1 MRPFLLPVRQKKRR
15 NSAENTLF
23 CSLPGARG
31 GVTPAERKGR
41 EKMVEKELRR
51 MNRAELIEIIYEYE
65 KRVRE
70 LEQANADL
78 KEKLDD
84 RMIRIGRAGS
94 IAEASL
100 DINRIFGVAQR
111 TADQYLASISA
122 VYEELESN
130 REQLLGE
137 ARREA
142 AALRERGQREYENR
156 LARAEAECT
165 VMRRRITEQL
175 MQDDSLRG
183 LMKEWEDT
191 DG

>member
-1 MRPFLLPVRQKKRR
+1 
-15 NSAENTLF
+15 
-23 CSLPGARG
+23 
-31 GVTPAERKGR
+31 
-41 EKMVEKELRR
+41 

-78 KEKLDD
+78 SEKLSD

-130 REQLLGE
+130 REHLLNE

-156 LARAEAECT
+156 LARAEAECAA
-165 VMRRRITEQL
+165 MRRRITEQL